1 MYFSYGFPLIESNAK
16 DNFWLFY
23 WFFVKKK
30 TYYDLT
36 EAANKSVCVCVGGVS
51 KTKLLRKTKLKII
64 QILRTINLLD
74 IFFLFKKNIYLLLN
88 YIYFKL
94 IRFHLEKPQSLII
107 LLKLKLSSTFL
118 NSLNLYYLR
127 KKYMYTFAKQFIFKT
142 VHNYFSTGHVR
153 LDLRCI
159 FLHQTTFT
167 LPDVFMCLMV
177 FWGAMKKLQF
187 LAGIVAWLYLC
198 FDSIF

>member
-1 MYFSYGFPLIESNAK
+1 MIILL
-16 DNFWLFY
+16 LFLS
-23 WFFVKKK
+23 KKK

-36 EAANKSVCVCVGGVS
+36 EAANKSVCVCVCV
-51 KTKLLRKTKLKII
+51 
-64 QILRTINLLD
+64 RTIKLLD

-127 KKYMYTFAKQFIFKT
+127 KKYMYTFAKQFISRT
-142 VHNYFSTGHVR
+142 VHNYFSTGHTYVR
-153 LDLRCI
+153 LDLRCSF

-167 LPDVFMCLMV
+167 LPDVFMFLVV

-187 LAGIVAWLYLC
+187 LAGIFAGLYLLYLC
-198 FDSIF
+198 FDITI